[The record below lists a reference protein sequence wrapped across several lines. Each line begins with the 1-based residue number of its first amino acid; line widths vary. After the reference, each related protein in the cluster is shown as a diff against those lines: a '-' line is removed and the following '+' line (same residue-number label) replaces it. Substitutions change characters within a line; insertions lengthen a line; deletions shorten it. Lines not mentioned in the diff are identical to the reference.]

1 MRMAGL
7 CQFYWRTCSVYY
19 YSSLFFLLG
28 SVRQSKLANRQFF
41 SASVSNCIVP
51 YRLCRPNRSPYLHQE
66 TTVISKWRLYISHEW
81 MAAVHRQIVW
91 VHGHQSY
98 RSETFSLHS
107 IQNNTLSSQI
117 STICYENNDQF
128 SRFSLSEW
136 KETTTVNF
144 NPSFTERV
152 KRVIGSFSHR
162 QTVQYIRLL
171 TLATC
176 NTRSLLDCSQ
186 SLPSTSFTQTVGDL
200 R

>member
-81 MAAVHRQIVW
+81 MAAVHRQRLCGWAPVIQEWNIQSTQYTEQHAKQSNLYYLLRKQRSIFSVFIVRMKRNYNRKL
-91 VHGHQSY
+91 QS
-98 RSETFSLHS
+98 FIH
-107 IQNNTLSSQI
+107 
-117 STICYENNDQF
+117 
-128 SRFSLSEW
+128 W
-136 KETTTVNF
+136 K
-144 NPSFTERV
+144 
-152 KRVIGSFSHR
+152 G
-162 QTVQYIRLL
+162 
-171 TLATC
+171 
-176 NTRSLLDCSQ
+176 
-186 SLPSTSFTQTVGDL
+186 
-200 R
+200 